1 MSTPVIELR
10 AVHHVYPDGYRA
22 LDGVDLHIHPG
33 ERVAL
38 LGPNGA
44 GKTTLVLHLNGV
56 LVPTS
61 GSVAVSGLPVTR
73 EHLLE
78 VRRRVGIVFQ
88 DPDDQLFMTTV
99 AQDVAFG
106 PRNLGLPA
114 AEVEARVHEALSAV
128 GMLDVADRPP
138 HHLSFGQK
146 RRVAV
151 ATVLAMRPEILVLDE
166 PSSNLDPA
174 SRRELAEIVDG
185 LDITVLMVTH
195 DLPYALQLCERSVV
209 LSEGRVVADAAT
221 REVLSDGAL
230 MAAHRLELPYGF
242 DPRSVPGRTR
252 D

>member
-10 AVHHVYPDGYRA
+10 GLRHTYPDGHLA

-44 GKTTLVLHLNGV
+44 GKTTLVLHLNGI

-61 GSVAVSGLPVTR
+61 GSVAVSGLPVVR
-73 EHLLE
+73 EHLLD

-106 PRNLGLPA
+106 PRNLGLSP
-114 AEVEARVHEALSAV
+114 AEVDQRVADALDAV
-128 GMLDVADRPP
+128 GMGDVADRAP

-209 LSEGRVVADAAT
+209 LSDGRVVADAAT
-221 REVLSDGAL
+221 ADVLADEAL
-230 MAAHRLELPYGF
+230 MREHRLELPYGF

-252 D
+252 R